1 MDRSDAR
8 NRQLRWSSVLG
19 LGLRGAGM
27 AMALVSQIVLAR
39 LMPAHDFG
47 LYVVVVAW
55 ATILA
60 SIASCGLPFA
70 AVRFL
75 PLYRDREDWATLR
88 GFAAFALAGCLGGVL
103 IASLGFLLWSGF
115 DPMLSDHRATVLS
128 GLWLIAPLSLSGL
141 MTTWMQ
147 AALRPLRAEALSN
160 LLRPALVVTLV
171 GMGAMA
177 QGGTV
182 DSTVALCLSSLAGLL
197 ALVPAAVNVARDLP
211 RPLHGAWRCTP
222 WRSWLSSGIALM
234 LPMLS
239 MMTIERV
246 DTIILGAYAGP
257 EAAGI
262 YSVAARLAQMTG
274 LALVSVNALMG
285 PMAAE
290 LHGRGDHA
298 GLRRLLA
305 NAAAMNLLLAGAM
318 VGFLLLLGPWVLG
331 LFGAV
336 FTDGAGVMRILMVG
350 QVAQAV
356 LGSAAGLLG
365 VTGHNRPVLIVLP
378 LAVVVHAALCLWLI
392 PGLGA
397 EGAAIAGATTLAAL
411 SLVMTLIAWRVLGID
426 TSILGAARRLL
437 DRARAP
443 APG

>member
-27 AMALVSQIVLAR
+27 AMALVSQIALAR
-39 LMPAHDFG
+39 FMPAHDFG
-47 LYVVVVAW
+47 LYVVIVAW
-55 ATILA
+55 TTILA
-60 SIASCGLPFA
+60 SVASCGLPFV

-75 PLYRDREDWATLR
+75 PLYRDRQDTATLR
-88 GFAAFALAGCLGGVL
+88 GFAVFALAGCLGGALV
-103 IASLGFLLWSGF
+103 ASVGFLLWSGF
-115 DPMLSDHRATVLS
+115 DPMLSDNRASVFA
-128 GLWLIAPLSLSGL
+128 GLWLIAALCLSSL

-147 AALRPLRAEALSN
+147 AAMQPLRAEALSN
-160 LLRPALVVTLV
+160 LLRPALVVILV
-171 GMGAMA
+171 GIGAMV
-177 QGGTV
+177 QGGRV
-182 DSTVALCLSSLAGLL
+182 DATTALFLSSLAALL
-197 ALVPAAVNVARDLP
+197 SLVPATVNVARDVP
-211 RPLHGAWRCTP
+211 GPLHGAWNFAP
-222 WRSWLSSGIALM
+222 WRSWLSSGVALM

-239 MMTIERV
+239 MMTIERI

-262 YSVAARLAQMTG
+262 YGMAARLAQMTG

-305 NAAAMNLLLAGAM
+305 NAAAMNLLLVTAM
-318 VGFLLLLGPWVLG
+318 VVVLLLLGPWVLG

-356 LGSAAGLLG
+356 LGSAGGLLG

-378 LAVVVHAALCLWLI
+378 LAVVVHAVLCLWLI

-397 EGAAIAGATTLAAL
+397 EGAAIAGATTLTAL